1 MTELLGDYAGYV
13 TRAEAVV
20 AQFVEPYE
28 LVQCDMLNYE
38 TPTNE
43 RYDEIKAALLKSANL
58 LSEIEHGGRLIS
70 IFHMAPPLRA
80 GDRYVPYVEL
90 LQPKPTRQNIDGI
103 DSVFFVTNVAI
114 DAFLAAHPEIAKQA
128 DAKGLGNAANPY
140 VELKGEIDG
149 EKWAVK
155 LHDRNMGVVL
165 DVEKKFLER
174 PAAPPN
180 YGNHVTL

>member
-1 MTELLGDYAGYV
+1 MTEVLGDYAGYV
-13 TRAEAVV
+13 TRAEAAVR
-20 AQFVEPYE
+20 QYVEPYE

-38 TPTNE
+38 TPTNQ

-58 LSEIEHGGRLIS
+58 LNEIEHGGRLIS
-70 IFHMAPPLRA
+70 IFHMTPPLQA
-80 GDRYVPYVEL
+80 GNRYIPYVEL

-114 DAFLAAHPEIAKQA
+114 DAFLAEHPEIVKQA
-128 DAKGLGNAANPY
+128 DAKGLTNAANPY
-140 VELKGEIDG
+140 VELKGETDG

-165 DVEKKFLER
+165 DVEKKFTE
-174 PAAPPN
+174 PPTAPPN
-180 YGNHVTL
+180 EGGHISL

>member
-1 MTELLGDYAGYV
+1 MTEILGDYAAYV
-13 TRAEAVV
+13 ARAEAAV
-20 AQFVEPYE
+20 AGFVEPYE

-58 LSEIEHGGRLIS
+58 LNEIEHGGRLIS
-70 IFHMAPPLRA
+70 IFQMTPPLQV

-90 LQPKPTRQNIDGI
+90 LQPKPTRQNTDGI

-114 DAFLAAHPEIAKQA
+114 DAFLADHPEIAKQA
-128 DAKGLGNAANPY
+128 DSKGLSNTANPY
-140 VELKGEIDG
+140 IELKGETDG

-165 DVEKKFLER
+165 DVEKKFLEP

-180 YGNHVTL
+180 YGGHVTL